1 MPGPSRDAVD
11 ATRQSFDAVP
21 DYRNAAPAARLNR
34 RQLLRAGGLLGLG
47 GIVSAVLA
55 ACGSGSSGPSGAGG
69 SSSGG
74 QAATKP
80 AGTSVSAGQSGGL
93 AGTLVIPL
101 ISNPTP
107 NPITL
112 PGGLSTILLDKNLFG
127 QLVRPD
133 ANTLQPSPDLAEKWE
148 ISDDG
153 KTYTFHLRKGVK
165 WHDGSD
171 FTADDVK
178 FTFDMTMD
186 KKVNAAFRT
195 NLGPFDS
202 AEVVD
207 PLTVKLHLTAP
218 YGPFLTMLGYNIM
231 MVPKKILQ
239 GQDLNTATDFIK
251 NPVGTGPYKWKEFVS
266 GDHVTLVANPDYWD
280 GAPKIGT
287 VVYKILP
294 DVNTQVAQLRTG
306 EVDVVMLEPSQT
318 DALQSLP
325 NVVVNTANQ
334 TNYYF
339 IAINNSNPLFTDVKV
354 RQALA
359 YGLDRA
365 TILKS
370 VERGKGSLANGP
382 ISPPMG
388 WAYPKDQQPFPYDP
402 KKAADLLTQ
411 AGWQMQN
418 GKLVKN
424 GQPFKFNILLDVGN
438 PTRKDFALAAQQA
451 YQKLGMDVSIDS
463 EEFNKWYDMSNKSQ
477 YDLAVQWWITP
488 PDPDALTGGYSDDN
502 SDKYHSDQVDQ
513 LFKQGREASTPDA
526 RQPIYAKLQQTL
538 YNDQVDVFVLY
549 PQEFRAFSKRVQ
561 GFTNIGMRDMLYYTY
576 KVTLNG

>member
-251 NPVGTGPYKWKEFVS
+251 NPVGTGPYKWKEFAS

-424 GQPFKFNILLDVGN
+424 GQPFKFNILSTSATPRARTSRWPPSRRTRSSAWTCRSTRKSSTSGTIC
-438 PTRKDFALAAQQA
+438 PTR
-451 YQKLGMDVSIDS
+451 
-463 EEFNKWYDMSNKSQ
+463 
-477 YDLAVQWWITP
+477 
-488 PDPDALTGGYSDDN
+488 
-502 SDKYHSDQVDQ
+502 
-513 LFKQGREASTPDA
+513 ASTTSRCSGGSRRPTPTRSPAATRTTTPTSTTATRSTSSSSRGA
-526 RQPIYAKLQQTL
+526 RHRRRT
-538 YNDQVDVFVLY
+538 
-549 PQEFRAFSKRVQ
+549 RASRSTPSSSRRSTTTRSTSSCSTRRSS
-561 GFTNIGMRDMLYYTY
+561 GRSASACRASPTSACATCSTTRIRSR
-576 KVTLNG
+576 